1 MIDPDIGALITAGAA
16 LLFLAA
22 SWQKWRSL
30 AEFLEIL
37 GAYRVLP
44 EFALPLM
51 GRLIPAL
58 ETAIG
63 VALWIPNTRSIAAL
77 CGAALILA
85 YAGGIAANLA
95 RGRLNLD
102 CGCAAPGER
111 RPIAG
116 WMVARNIL
124 LGALLACA
132 TLPWSRPLG
141 VIDALTVVGGLVVLV
156 FLYLTVDRLLGQVMP
171 RGAALRS
178 PT

>member
-1 MIDPDIGALITAGAA
+1 MIDPDFGALIAAGAS
-16 LLFLAA
+16 LLLLAA
-22 SWQKWRSL
+22 SWPKWRSH
-30 AEFLEIL
+30 AEFLEVL
-37 GAYRVLP
+37 RNYRVFP

-58 ETAIG
+58 EAAIG
-63 VALWIPNTRSIAAL
+63 IALWIPNTRSIAAL

-95 RGRLNLD
+95 RGRLSLD

-124 LGALLACA
+124 LGGILACA
-132 TLPWSRPLG
+132 ALPWSRPLG
-141 VIDALTVVGGLVVLV
+141 VVDVLTVVGGLLVLM
-156 FLYLTVDRLLGQVMP
+156 FLYLTVDRLVGQVMP
-171 RGAALRS
+171 RAAALRR